1 MPQISWRTTV
11 AHLSTEDNKSP
22 KPPKSVLASAPPG
35 VHHLS
40 VPNGKPGDHPLTDL
54 LHWKSPVF
62 GDPVDNLLREI
73 VKLGGESVLDRSP
86 WRERL
91 WDLWPRWSRDEAKD
105 VEIAALVEPLTQ
117 LRDRLKTEAIER
129 GWEIE

>member
-1 MPQISWRTTV
+1 MDS
-11 AHLSTEDNKSP
+11 
-22 KPPKSVLASAPPG
+22 
-35 VHHLS
+35 
-40 VPNGKPGDHPLTDL
+40 
-54 LHWKSPVF
+54 
-62 GDPVDNLLREI
+62 LLREI

-91 WDLWPRWSRDEAKD
+91 WDLWPRWGRDGRKD
-105 VEIAALVEPLTQ
+105 AEIAALVEPLSE